1 MWWDYHLSVD
11 PICQSFDA
19 KTSFKILMLLGY
31 EVNLWWDLNE
41 RCSIM
46 NYFDRVFFSW
56 RAQLFMCVNFGI
68 NFNFVMYF
76 TIYEIQIVIVF
87 VIYVIS
93 RNLSS
98 IMFTSS
104 NFKTFVFD
112 DEYCDDVIFVI
123 QRIFAIIL
131 GKKINWSIGSSW
143 LIFNNL
149 QIHHFLRLLKNNLF
163 VNFRAVFCRRYFF
176 ALIF

>member
-19 KTSFKILMLLGY
+19 KTTFKILMLLGY

-56 RAQLFMCVNFGI
+56 RAQLFMCVNFGM

-93 RNLSS
+93 RNFSS

-104 NFKTFVFD
+104 NFKTFFD
-112 DEYCDDVIFVI
+112 DEYCDDVIFVTLWFFADGTGLEI
-123 QRIFAIIL
+123 RVFFVTQCIFAIIL
-131 GKKINWSIGSSW
+131 GKKN
-143 LIFNNL
+143 
-149 QIHHFLRLLKNNLF
+149 
-163 VNFRAVFCRRYFF
+163 
-176 ALIF
+176 

>member
-56 RAQLFMCVNFGI
+56 RAQLFMCVNFGM

-76 TIYEIQIVIVF
+76 TIYEIQIFIVF

-104 NFKTFVFD
+104 NFKTFFD
-112 DEYCDDVIFVI
+112 DEYCDDVIFVT
-123 QRIFAIIL
+123 L
-131 GKKINWSIGSSW
+131 W
-143 LIFNNL
+143 
-149 QIHHFLRLLKNNLF
+149 
-163 VNFRAVFCRRYFF
+163 FF
-176 ALIF
+176 ADGTGLDSQLFMCIFCDTTHFCDNPWEKKLIDQ